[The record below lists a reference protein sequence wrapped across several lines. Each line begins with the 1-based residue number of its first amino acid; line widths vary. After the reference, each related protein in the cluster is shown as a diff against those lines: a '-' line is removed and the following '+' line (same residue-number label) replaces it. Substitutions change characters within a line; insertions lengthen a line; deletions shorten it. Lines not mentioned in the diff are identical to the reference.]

1 MNMRIGPMIQL
12 SNKETLRTFV
22 FLKTSFS
29 LSYLTFAKGG
39 YIISI
44 KPIAKGILVV
54 PEENELI
61 KEDDEGIKKPMATPT
76 AIAINIQSVKYL
88 SKKLNFFLSSAGAQ
102 LFADIIYF
110 EINSLDFESGL
121 DWLINWLMELETS
134 YILDPQLCLMKHL
147 LSMAINKFL

>member
-1 MNMRIGPMIQL
+1 MIQL
-12 SNKETLRTFV
+12 SNKETPRTFV

-102 LFADIIYF
+102 LFADIIILLLICGYS
-110 EINSLDFESGL
+110 SLHTISDEVLTGFFKSVL
-121 DWLINWLMELETS
+121 S
-134 YILDPQLCLMKHL
+134 RSILKKNNEKTTYTAR
-147 LSMAINKFL
+147 AIMVKTVA

>member
-1 MNMRIGPMIQL
+1 MRIGPMIQL

-29 LSYLTFAKGG
+29 LSYLTFANGG

-54 PEENELI
+54 PEENEFI
-61 KEDDEGIKKPMATPT
+61 KDDDDGIKNPMATPT

-88 SKKLNFFLSSAGAQ
+88 SKKLNFFRSSAGAQ

-110 EINSLDFESGL
+110 EINL
-121 DWLINWLMELETS
+121 WLF
-134 YILDPQLCLMKHL
+134 
-147 LSMAINKFL
+147 LSPHNI

>member
-1 MNMRIGPMIQL
+1 MRIGPMIQL

-76 AIAINIQSVKYL
+76 AIAINIHSVKYL

-102 LFADIIYF
+102 LFAVIKY
-110 EINSLDFESGL
+110 NVTNH
-121 DWLINWLMELETS
+121 W
-134 YILDPQLCLMKHL
+134 Q
-147 LSMAINKFL
+147 